1 MLNNKKNRIID
12 NSEQVNKIIEGTN
25 KLIKKKKKNK
35 LSRELMEHPEEILL
49 AMMHQTEAIAIA
61 LAVQALSEF
70 REENIRLAQE
80 LKNLRRQLQSTEA
93 GTSSRIH

>member
-25 KLIKKKKKNK
+25 KLIKKKNK

-80 LKNLRRQLQSTEA
+80 LKNLRRQPQSTEA

>member
-25 KLIKKKKKNK
+25 KLIKKKNK

-49 AMMHQTEAIAIA
+49 AM
-61 LAVQALSEF
+61 
-70 REENIRLAQE
+70 
-80 LKNLRRQLQSTEA
+80 
-93 GTSSRIH
+93 

>member
-25 KLIKKKKKNK
+25 KLIKKKNK
-35 LSRELMEHPEEILL
+35 LSRELMEHPEGILL